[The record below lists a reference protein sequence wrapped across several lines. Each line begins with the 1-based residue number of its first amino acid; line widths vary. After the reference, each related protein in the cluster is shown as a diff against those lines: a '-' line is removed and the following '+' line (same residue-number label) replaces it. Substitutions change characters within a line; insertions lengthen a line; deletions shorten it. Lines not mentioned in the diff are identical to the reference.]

1 MKTEKGIFF
10 VLPSSLFV
18 LPSSFFPL
26 PSPQLLPM
34 PNSTLQP
41 TALPLHRT
49 VLSNGLV
56 VLTTENSAAD
66 IVAARLFVRVG
77 SRYEA
82 PEQSGVSHLLTS
94 VLTKG
99 TTQKSSMQIAEQ
111 IESVGASLGTDS
123 SPDYCLLSLKTVSRD
138 FAEMLMLA
146 AELLRSPSFPESEVE
161 LEQRLTLQGIRSMQN
176 SPLPWRKS
184 NSGKRCMATIPTR
197 CQGWEPRKPCRG
209 SPALICCTFTRPT
222 SRPDNLVIS
231 ITGRITPDEA
241 IALVSEAFGDWQPP
255 TDETGAPSPLLYPPT
270 PPVLSNPHRV
280 ATVQDTQQ
288 AIVMLGYLAPAVHAE
303 DYMALKLISTY
314 LGNGLSSRLFVE
326 LREKQ
331 GLAYEVSA
339 YYPTRLD
346 TSQFIAYMGTAPTNV
361 AIALDGLHR
370 EVHRLAAEPLSED
383 ELQSAKNKLLGQYAL
398 GKQTNAQI
406 AQIYGWYETLGLGID
421 FDTQFQRAIAQI
433 TPEQAQAVAQR
444 CFTEPY
450 VSLVGP
456 ASAVG

>member
-1 MKTEKGIFF
+1 M
-10 VLPSSLFV
+10 L
-18 LPSSFFPL
+18 
-26 PSPQLLPM
+26 
-34 PNSTLQP
+34 NSTLQP
-41 TALPLHRT
+41 AALPLHRT

-56 VLTTENSAAD
+56 VLTTENAAAD

-82 PEQSGVSHLLTS
+82 PQKSGVSHLLTS

-99 TTQKSSMQIAEQ
+99 TARLSSMEIAEQ

-138 FAEMLMLA
+138 FAEMLKLA

-161 LEQRLTLQGIRSMQN
+161 LEQRLTLQGIRSMQEQ
-176 SPLPWRKS
+176 PFAVAQKQLRQAMYGDHPYALPGLGTEETVAQLSR
-184 NSGKRCMATIPTR
+184 ADLLHHHQTH
-197 CQGWEPRKPCRG
+197 
-209 SPALICCTFTRPT
+209 F
-222 SRPDNLVIS
+222 RPDNLVIS
-231 ITGRITPDEA
+231 ITGRITPEEA
-241 IALVSEAFGDWQPP
+241 IALVSEAFGDWQ
-255 TDETGAPSPLLYPPT
+255 APLKNRAPVPLLSAPT
-270 PPVLSNPHRV
+270 PSVVSNPHRV
-280 ATVQDTQQ
+280 ATPQDTQQ
-288 AIVMLGYLAPAVHAE
+288 AIVMLGYLTPSVHAE
-303 DYMALKLISTY
+303 DYMALKLLSTY

-346 TSQFIAYMGTAPTNV
+346 RSQFIAYMGTAPGNV
-361 AIALDGLHR
+361 AIALEGLHR
-370 EVHRLAAEPLSED
+370 EVSRLAAEPLSED

-421 FDTQFQRAIAQI
+421 FDTQFQAAIAQI
-433 TPEQAQAVAQR
+433 TPEAAQVVAQR
-444 CFTEPY
+444 YFTEPY